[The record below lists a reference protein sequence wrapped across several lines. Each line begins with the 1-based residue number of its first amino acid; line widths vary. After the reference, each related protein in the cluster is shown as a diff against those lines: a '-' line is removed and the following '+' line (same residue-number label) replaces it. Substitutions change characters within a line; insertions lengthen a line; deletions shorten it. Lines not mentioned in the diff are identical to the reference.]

1 MIELIG
7 LEVEQMSNKIFTQK
21 EIDMISQNPYV
32 KKVSAK
38 GITYTDE
45 FKSIFIAKDEESN
58 FPRQIFEDHGFDINI
73 VGMQRVKSAAHRWR
87 TSYGTN
93 GDCGLRD
100 ARKGNPG
107 RPNEKKLSTVEKY
120 ERLKVQN
127 NLLKAENELLK
138 KIHLL
143 ERGTG
148 TKK

>member
-1 MIELIG
+1 
-7 LEVEQMSNKIFTQK
+7 MSYKIFTQK
-21 EIDMISQNPYV
+21 EIDMLSDNPYV

-38 GITYTDE
+38 AITYTDE
-45 FKSIFIAKDEESN
+45 FKSSFIAKDEESV
-58 FPRQIFEDHGFDINI
+58 FPREIFEDHGFDITI
-73 VGMQRVKSAAHRWR
+73 IGMQRVKSAAHRWR
-87 TSYGTN
+87 TSYETN

-100 ARKGNPG
+100 ARKGNSG
-107 RPNEKKLSTVEKY
+107 RPNERELSTVEKY
-120 ERLKVQN
+120 ERLKAQI